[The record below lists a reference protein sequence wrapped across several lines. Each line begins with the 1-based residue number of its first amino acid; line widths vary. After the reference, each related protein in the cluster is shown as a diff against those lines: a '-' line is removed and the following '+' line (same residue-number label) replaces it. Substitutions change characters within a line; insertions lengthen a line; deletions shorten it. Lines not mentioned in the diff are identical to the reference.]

1 MKRRSFPLAAVAASA
16 AIAVVVSAAAFVS
29 LPAHAQDF
37 PSRPIKVIVPQ
48 PPGGGFDLV
57 GRVMADKLTLLLG
70 QPVTV
75 ENRPGSGTLV
85 GTDAAAKSAPD
96 GYTLLLGAL
105 PNIGLNPGLYAKLPY
120 DSLRDFVPV
129 GLAVSY
135 GYTIVAR
142 KGLKQNTLAEVLAY
156 AKANPGKLTYG
167 SGGNGTGQHVGMAV
181 LANLA
186 KVDMTH
192 VPYKGAQAAY
202 QDLIGERIDL
212 FFDNT
217 STARNFVG
225 NGQVKALAVS
235 NAKPDPT
242 MPGVPTVRA
251 AKGPNFE
258 MESWFGYFAPARTPV
273 ATLTQLRAMFA
284 RALTYPDVIA
294 RFENSGGRVL
304 GLKPAEMEE
313 LVKRDTE
320 RWTRLIKEA
329 KVTVD

>member
-1 MKRRSFPLAAVAASA
+1 MFRFWFT
-16 AIAVVVSAAAFVS
+16 AAALCAS
-29 LPAHAQDF
+29 LPFAAAQAQDF
-37 PSRPIKVIVPQ
+37 PNRPIKVIVPQ

-57 GRVMADKLTLLLG
+57 GRVMADKLTTLLG

-96 GYTLLLGAL
+96 GYTLVVGGL
-105 PNIGLNPGLYAKLPY
+105 PNIGLNPGLYKKLPY

-135 GYTIVAR
+135 GYTLVAR
-142 KGLKQNTLAEVLAY
+142 KDLKQNTLAELLAY
-156 AKANPGKLTYG
+156 ARANPGKLTYG

-181 LANLA
+181 LAYQA
-186 KVDMTH
+186 KTNMVH

-217 STARNFVG
+217 STARNFV
-225 NGQVKALAVS
+225 NNKQVKALAVS
-235 NAKPDPT
+235 NANPDAT

-251 AKGPNFE
+251 AKGPASFE
-258 MESWFGYFAPARTPV
+258 MESWFGYFAPAKTPPEV
-273 ATLTQLRAMFA
+273 LLRLRAMFA
-284 RALTYPDVIA
+284 RALTYPEVIS

-304 GLKPAEMEE
+304 GLAPAAMED
-313 LVKRDTE
+313 LVRRDTE
-320 RWTRLIKEA
+320 RWTKLIKEA
-329 KVTVD
+329 NVSVD

>member
-1 MKRRSFPLAAVAASA
+1 MLRRHARFAASGLCS
-16 AIAVVVSAAAFVS
+16 ILLWLGHAVSVAQ
-29 LPAHAQDF
+29 AQDF
-37 PSRPIKVIVPQ
+37 PSHPVKVIVPQ

-57 GRVMADKLTLLLG
+57 GRVMADKLTQLLG

-105 PNIGLNPGLYAKLPY
+105 PNIGLNPGLYKNLPY

-142 KGLKQNTLAEVLAY
+142 KGLQQNTLAEVLAY
-156 AKANPGKLTYG
+156 ARANPGKLTYG

-181 LANLA
+181 LAYQA

-217 STARNFVG
+217 STARNFVA

-235 NAKPDPT
+235 NASPDPT

-258 MESWFGYFAPARTPV
+258 MESWFGYFAPAKTPPAV
-273 ATLTQLRAMFA
+273 LTRLRAMFA

-304 GLKPAEMEE
+304 GLAPAEMES

-329 KVTVD
+329 DVHVE